1 MGGLVIVCWQCDG
14 SGWVCESH
22 PERPWEGERAC
33 GCGAAGMPCT
43 ICNPSDGLTP
53 PRMPAGFVDDKNGG
67 TRH

>member
-22 PERPWEGERAC
+22 PERPREGGRAC
-33 GCGAAGMPCT
+33 GCGAAGMPCA
-43 ICNPSDGLTP
+43 ICNPSNGQTP